1 MKPLYISSSGPAAPA
16 RLLLSSTPHPPA
28 PSSKSHLGSCRLGPP
43 LRWPLL
49 GEGVSAPAAVPV
61 RTHISFSL
69 PLSPLL
75 RPLSLPPTPPRLH
88 LRTHL
93 ELLTF
98 YLHYI
103 HHSVP
108 SSHLSWIV
116 GGRGGPELGKMV
128 GNRDGGGETALPPHP
143 FPWPLAATGEAAQVG
158 PSGGCW
164 QELVPSLLM
173 PMAATTHPK
182 AFSCHVAH
190 LPTYALPG
198 TLPQEITK
206 ALLSLVYLAYSNI
219 SYTSLLG
226 SPPECL
232 TSVPHAAVMIFFLLC
247 P

>member
-43 LRWPLL
+43 LRWPLQ

-75 RPLSLPPTPPRLH
+75 RPLSLPPTPPPRLH

-128 GNRDGGGETALPPHP
+128 GNRGGGGETALPPHP
-143 FPWPLAATGEAAQVG
+143 FPWPLPATGEAAQAG
-158 PSGGCW
+158 PSGRCW
-164 QELVPSLLM
+164 QELVPE
-173 PMAATTHPK
+173 PPHAHRRHRT
-182 AFSCHVAH
+182 SCHVAH
-190 LPTYALPG
+190 LPALP
-198 TLPQEITK
+198 PR
-206 ALLSLVYLAYSNI
+206 
-219 SYTSLLG
+219 G
-226 SPPECL
+226 SATGDYEG
-232 TSVPHAAVMIFFLLC
+232 AA
-247 P
+247 